1 MELAEKKAMVVGLGE
16 SGLAVVRFLRAHG
29 ARVRVN
35 DRRDAEAIG
44 DAATEAARLGA
55 ELVLGGHP
63 EAAFEGLD
71 LIVVSPGVPP
81 LPVLDLAERRGVPVI
96 SEVELAARFIDA
108 PIVAITG
115 TNGKS
120 TVTTL
125 IGEMAARLGRPVF
138 IGGNLGRPM
147 IEAAG
152 SDAGS
157 EQGLVIVE
165 LSSFQ
170 LERVSQMKA
179 HLAVLLNVSADHLD
193 RYPSFGDYAAA
204 KARIFERQTER
215 DFAIVPADAPDIH
228 ELIKNGGTVV
238 LFGGRGGEVRVVDGA
253 LVDTRSPLR
262 VPISELKIRGSH
274 NVSNA
279 CAAALAARLLG
290 VPAEDIASTLR
301 EFGGLPHR
309 MQFVRSIDG
318 IEYIDDSKATN
329 VGASV
334 ASIDGLAGLDG
345 KIVLIA
351 GGVDKGG
358 SYEPLRQRMLDR
370 GRAIVLLGE
379 AAPLIERAFA
389 DSSLDSRRASSMAE
403 AVGQA
408 AALAQ
413 AGDVVLLAPACS
425 SFDMFRSYAERG
437 DQFQRAV
444 QSLGE
449 QA

>member
-1 MELAEKKAMVVGLGE
+1 MVVGLGA
-16 SGLAVVRFLRAHG
+16 SGLAVVRFLRARG
-29 ARVRVN
+29 ANLRVN

-44 DAATEAARLGA
+44 DAAIEAERLGA

-63 EAAFEGLD
+63 QAAFEGLD
-71 LIVVSPGVPP
+71 LIVVSPGVPR
-81 LPVLDLAERRGVPVI
+81 LPELDLAERRGVSVI
-96 SEVELAARFIDA
+96 GEVELAARFIDA

-125 IGEMAARLGRPVF
+125 VGEMAARLGRPRFV
-138 IGGNLGRPM
+138 GGNLGRPM
-147 IEAAG
+147 IEAVG
-152 SDAGS
+152 SEAGS
-157 EQGLVIVE
+157 ERGLVVVE

-179 HLAVLLNVSADHLD
+179 HIAVLLNVSADHLD
-193 RYPSFGDYAAA
+193 RYPTFGDYAAA
-204 KARIFERQTER
+204 KARIFERQTAR

-228 ELIKNGGTVV
+228 ELVKGGGTVV
-238 LFGGRGGEVRVVDGA
+238 LFGGRSGEVRVVDGA
-253 LVDTRSPLR
+253 IVDTRTTLR
-262 VPISELKIRGSH
+262 VPVTELKIRGSH

-290 VPAEDIASTLR
+290 VPAEDIASALR

-309 MQFVRSIDG
+309 MQCVRSIDG
-318 IEYIDDSKATN
+318 VEYIDDSKATN

-334 ASIDGLAGLDG
+334 ASIDGLSGLSG

-358 SYEPLRQRMLDR
+358 SYEPLRQRMVDR
-370 GRAIVLLGE
+370 GRAVVLLGE
-379 AAPLIERAFA
+379 AASLIERAFA
-389 DSSLDSRRASSMAE
+389 GTPFETRHASSMAE
-403 AVGQA
+403 AVEQA

-413 AGDVVLLAPACS
+413 VGDVVLLAPACS
-425 SFDMFRSYAERG
+425 SFDMFRSYVERG

-449 QA
+449 PA